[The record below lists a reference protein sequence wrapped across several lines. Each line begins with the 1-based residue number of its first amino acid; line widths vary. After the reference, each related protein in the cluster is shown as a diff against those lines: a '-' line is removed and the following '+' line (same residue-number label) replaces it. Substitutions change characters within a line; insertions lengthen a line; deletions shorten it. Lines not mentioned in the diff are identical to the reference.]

1 MINLE
6 TNAQDQQYYKY
17 GTREEK
23 LYTAVENLTCRE
35 DERGQQEKERYIT
48 KNTNVE

>member
-23 LYTAVENLTCRE
+23 LYAVENLTCRE